1 MSFDSGKIKTL
12 IKIFGLD
19 YQTIKGS
26 KWISLNSFQDKIIIN
41 PKLYDL
47 IDCDDE
53 TNVICKNNIYYVKE
67 THIYDKISKLTSHP
81 EHYNAHKILGL
92 NIKFKK
98 KDEIKILA
106 TIYNH
111 YRNNYNLHYQHPA
124 LDFQIDTV
132 IKINKDSDNESNNV
146 VIETTNTGGIAIE
159 IDEKSHG
166 KYNKRDHEERQRILE
181 SSGYSF
187 IRIRPGDLTEE
198 ELIKCIDN
206 EINNYQIM
214 YSKEID
220 IDSLWKKLK
229 ESSIDKQFFDAIGK
243 SVVCS
248 KKYCVNFDDVVE
260 FLGYSRKNDAV
271 NKLYEY
277 YREGIDFINLKP
289 SEFKDHEYEIIAAD
303 SPAAKGR
310 GGHNKKYYFLTK
322 FAMYSF
328 ILDCT
333 TRTAKKVK
341 MHVIDI
347 YNKYHELL
355 VFCRQQLI
363 QKNFEMSKS
372 NAVELYSKRQDEIHD
387 EYQKRK
393 RREIKAIKSDLV
405 ELRRQKDETIENMKT
420 FKHDVVK
427 YKKLYEDLEQEIEVL
442 ERKNKNLEIETDSDS
457 NDLMIHIAN
466 IENILSKCTN
476 KSLKRNIEKQL
487 YKMDEIAY
495 KLKDNFQEEFRQ

>member
-1 MSFDSGKIKTL
+1 
-12 IKIFGLD
+12 
-19 YQTIKGS
+19 
-26 KWISLNSFQDKIIIN
+26 
-41 PKLYDL
+41 
-47 IDCDDE
+47 
-53 TNVICKNNIYYVKE
+53 
-67 THIYDKISKLTSHP
+67 
-81 EHYNAHKILGL
+81 
-92 NIKFKK
+92 
-98 KDEIKILA
+98 
-106 TIYNH
+106 
-111 YRNNYNLHYQHPA
+111 
-124 LDFQIDTV
+124 
-132 IKINKDSDNESNNV
+132 
-146 VIETTNTGGIAIE
+146 
-159 IDEKSHG
+159 
-166 KYNKRDHEERQRILE
+166 
-181 SSGYSF
+181 
-187 IRIRPGDLTEE
+187 
-198 ELIKCIDN
+198 
-206 EINNYQIM
+206 
-214 YSKEID
+214 
-220 IDSLWKKLK
+220 
-229 ESSIDKQFFDAIGK
+229 
-243 SVVCS
+243 
-248 KKYCVNFDDVVE
+248 VE

-289 SEFKDHEYEIIAAD
+289 SEFEDHEYEIIAAD
-303 SPAAKGR
+303 LPAAKGR
-310 GGHNKKYYFLTK
+310 GGHNKKFYFLTK

-393 RREIKAIKSDLV
+393 RREIKVIKSDLI
-405 ELRRQKDETIENMKT
+405 ELRRQKDEVIENMKT

-427 YKKLYEDLEQEIEVL
+427 YKKLYEDLEQEIKIL
-442 ERKNKNLEIETDSDS
+442 ERKNKNLEIETNSDS
-457 NDLMIHIAN
+457 GNLMVYIAN

-495 KLKDNFQEEFRQ
+495 KLKDNFREEFE